1 MLNGPLRSYHLA
13 KIGKKILKFASIIL
27 YFALPKPKSNEMGE
41 NLVIVESPAKAK
53 TIEKFLG
60 KGYTV
65 KSSFGHIRDLKKTG
79 LGIDIEHGFL
89 PQYEIAADKKKTVS
103 ELTAASQK
111 ADTVWLA
118 SDEDR
123 EGEAIAWH
131 LAETL
136 ALPQEKTRRIVF
148 HEITKNAIL
157 EAIENPRDID
167 MNLVKAQQ
175 ARRVLDRLVGFE
187 LSPILWKKIQ
197 PKLSA
202 GRVQSVALKLIVD
215 REREIAA
222 FEAKPYF
229 RVEGSFLV
237 EGSQKPVRAV
247 LDRRFDTEEQACA
260 FLERCK
266 GAQFSVASVEKKET
280 RRSPAPPFTTSTLQ
294 QEAARK
300 LGFSVSQT
308 MSIAQRLYEAGLITY
323 MRTDSMNLSTLA
335 LGTTKETVVR
345 MYGAD
350 YSKVRNYR
358 TRVKG
363 AQEAHE
369 AIRPT
374 YVSNPDIEGTATEKR
389 LYNLIWKR
397 TVACQMADALLEKT
411 EVEIC
416 GTGMEERFLASGE
429 QILFDGFL
437 KVYIESH
444 DDEEE
449 DETLSVLPRFGEGQL
464 LHCESIAAS
473 EKYTQHPPRYSEAS
487 LVKKLEELG
496 IGRPSTYAST
506 VSTITTRGYIIKG
519 DKPGS
524 MQEVCTLTLKDGAVR
539 RSVRQEKV
547 GAEKKKLLPENIG
560 MVVTDFLAAN
570 FADILNYGF
579 TAKVEESFDKVAKGK
594 MQWNKLISDFY
605 GPFHVQVENSL
616 QDREHTRSERF
627 IGNDPVSGK
636 PITARIGRFG
646 PLLQKGASD
655 DPERQFVSLKKGQLI
670 ESVTMEDALLL
681 FALPRV
687 VGRYRDEEITT
698 AIGRFGPYVK
708 YGGKFV
714 SLTKGLDPYTLTE
727 AQAVALIEESQTK
740 EKQKVI
746 ADFPNAGIQVLDGR
760 YGPYLKRGKE
770 NFKIPKGTDPSALT
784 EEACLEIISKAEPKA
799 KGKKK

>member
-1 MLNGPLRSYHLA
+1 
-13 KIGKKILKFASIIL
+13 
-27 YFALPKPKSNEMGE
+27 MGE

-65 KSSFGHIRDLKKTG
+65 KSSFGHIRDLKKKG
-79 LGIDIEHGFL
+79 LGIDIANGFR
-89 PQYEIAADKKKTVS
+89 PEYEISSDKKKTVA
-103 ELTAASQK
+103 ELTAAAK
-111 ADTVWLA
+111 AAATVWLA

-136 ALPQEKTRRIVF
+136 GLPVEKTRRIVF

-222 FEAKPYF
+222 FEAKPFF
-229 RVEGSFLV
+229 RVEGLFYA
-237 EGSQKPVRAV
+237 EGSKKPIRAT
-247 LDRRFDTEEQACA
+247 LDRKFETEAQARA
-260 FLERCK
+260 FLERCR
-266 GAQFSVASVEKKET
+266 GEQFAVASVEKKEA

-300 LGFSVSQT
+300 LGYSVSQT

-335 LGTTKETVVR
+335 LGTTKEMVTR
-345 MYGAD
+345 LYGAA
-350 YSKVRNYR
+350 YSKVRNYH

-374 YVSNPDIEGTATEKR
+374 YVSNLDIEGTSTEKR

-397 TVACQMADALLEKT
+397 TVACQMADAVVEKT

-416 GTGMEERFLASGE
+416 GTNLEERFIASGE

-437 KVYIESH
+437 KVYIEGT
-444 DDEEE
+444 DDEE
-449 DETLSVLPRFGEGQL
+449 DEVQGVLPRIGQGQVL
-464 LHCESIAAS
+464 RCESIEAT

-519 DKPGS
+519 DKPGTVHDTCS
-524 MQEVCTLTLKDGAVR
+524 LTLRDGEIR
-539 RSVRQEKV
+539 RTAKQEKI

-560 MVVTDFLAAN
+560 IVVTDFLAAN

-579 TAKVEESFDKVAKGK
+579 TAKVEESFDKVAKGRLSWDK
-594 MQWNKLISDFY
+594 VISDFY
-605 GPFHVQVENSL
+605 TPFHQEVEGSL
-616 QDREHTRSERF
+616 QDREHTHAERL
-627 IGNDPVSGK
+627 IGNDPATGK

-646 PLLQKGASD
+646 PLLQKGTSD
-655 DPERQFVSLKKGQLI
+655 DPDKQFVSLGKGQLI
-670 ESVTMEDALLL
+670 ETITLEEAVKL

-687 VGRYRDEEITT
+687 VGHLDGQEIITSS
-698 AIGRFGPYVK
+698 GRFGPYVK
-708 YGGKFV
+708 YAGKFV
-714 SLTKGLDPYTLTE
+714 SLAKGQDPYSLTE
-727 AQAVALIEESQTK
+727 AQAIALIEESRNK
-740 EKQKVI
+740 EVKKVI
-746 ADFPNAGIQVLDGR
+746 ADFPDSGIQILNGR
-760 YGPYLKRGKE
+760 YGPYLKRGKD
-770 NFKIPKGTDPSALT
+770 NFKLPKKQDPATLT
-784 EEACLEIISKAEPKA
+784 EEDCLAIISKA
-799 KGKKK
+799 GKKK

>member
-1 MLNGPLRSYHLA
+1 MS
-13 KIGKKILKFASIIL
+13 
-27 YFALPKPKSNEMGE
+27 E
-41 NLVIVESPAKAK
+41 NLVIVESPAKAR

-65 KSSFGHIRDLKKTG
+65 KSSFGHIRDLKKKG
-79 LGIDIEHGFL
+79 LGIDIENGFL
-89 PQYEIAADKKKTVS
+89 PQYEISSDKKKTVS
-103 ELTAASQK
+103 ELKTAAGK

-136 ALPQEKTRRIVF
+136 SLDPEKTRRIVF

-157 EAIENPRDID
+157 DAIENPRDID

-202 GRVQSVALKLIVD
+202 GRVQSVALRLIVD
-215 REREIAA
+215 REREISA

-229 RVEGSFLV
+229 RVEGVFYA
-237 EGSQKPVRAV
+237 EGSKKPIHAT
-247 LDRRFDTEEQACA
+247 LDRKFDTEDEARA
-260 FLERCK
+260 FLERCR
-266 GAQFSVASVEKKET
+266 GEEFHIASVDKREA

-300 LGFSVSQT
+300 LGYSVSQT

-335 LGTTKETVVR
+335 LGTTKEVVTR
-345 MYGAD
+345 LYGAP
-350 YSKVRNYR
+350 YAKTRNYH
-358 TRVKG
+358 THTKG

-374 YVSNPDIEGTATEKR
+374 YVSNLDIEGTATEKR

-397 TVACQMADALLEKT
+397 TVACQMADAVVEKT
-411 EVEIC
+411 DVEIR
-416 GTGMEERFLASGE
+416 GGRITEKFLASGE

-437 KVYIESH
+437 KVYIEGR
-444 DDEEE
+444 DDEESE
-449 DETLSVLPRFGEGQL
+449 NLTVLPTLGEGQL
-464 LHCESIAAS
+464 LNCNQISAIQ
-473 EKYTQHPPRYSEAS
+473 KYTQHLPRYSEAS

-506 VSTITTRGYIIKG
+506 VSTLITRGYIIKG
-519 DKPGS
+519 DKPGLD
-524 MQEVCTLTLKDGAVR
+524 QEVCQLDLRDGQIT
-539 RSVRQEKV
+539 RSVRHEKT

-560 MVVTDFLAAN
+560 IVVTDFLAAN
-570 FADILNYGF
+570 FADILDYGF
-579 TAKVEESFDKVAKGK
+579 TAQVEESFDKVAKGRLSWDK
-594 MQWNKLISDFY
+594 VISDFY
-605 GPFHVQVENSL
+605 GPFHKEVDGSL
-616 QDREHTRSERF
+616 QDQEHTRSERL
-627 IGNDPVSGK
+627 IGYDPVSGK
-636 PITARIGRFG
+636 PISARIGRFG
-646 PLLQKGASD
+646 PLLQKGTSD
-655 DPERQFVSLKKGQLI
+655 DPDKQFVSLRKGQLI
-670 ESVTMEDALLL
+670 ETITLEDALQL

-687 VGRYRDEEITT
+687 VGHYGDAEITT

-708 YGGKFV
+708 YDGHFV
-714 SLTKGLDPYTLTE
+714 SLAKGQDPYTLTE
-727 AQAVALIEESQTK
+727 EQAIALIEESRNKETK
-740 EKQKVI
+740 KVI
-746 ADFPNAGIQVLDGR
+746 ADFTDAGIQILNGR
-760 YGPYLKRGKE
+760 YGPYLKKGKE
-770 NFKIPKGTDPSALT
+770 NYRIPKKQDAASLT
-784 EEACLEIISKAEPKA
+784 LEDCLAIISKAE
-799 KGKKK
+799 KKK

>member
-1 MLNGPLRSYHLA
+1 MS
-13 KIGKKILKFASIIL
+13 
-27 YFALPKPKSNEMGE
+27 E
-41 NLVIVESPAKAK
+41 NLVIVESPAKAR

-65 KSSFGHIRDLKKTG
+65 KSSFGHIRDLKKKG
-79 LGIDIEHGFL
+79 LGIDIENGFL
-89 PQYEIAADKKKTVS
+89 PQYEISSDKKKTVS
-103 ELTAASQK
+103 ELKTAAGK

-136 ALPQEKTRRIVF
+136 SLDPEKTRRIVF

-157 EAIENPRDID
+157 DAIENPRDID

-202 GRVQSVALKLIVD
+202 GRVQSVALRLIVD
-215 REREIAA
+215 REREISA

-229 RVEGSFLV
+229 RVEGVFYA
-237 EGSQKPVRAV
+237 EGSKKPIHAT
-247 LDRRFDTEEQACA
+247 LDRKFDTEDEARA
-260 FLERCK
+260 FLERCR
-266 GAQFSVASVEKKET
+266 GEEFHIASVDKREA

-300 LGFSVSQT
+300 LGYSVSQT

-335 LGTTKETVVR
+335 LGTTKEVVTR
-345 MYGAD
+345 LYGAP
-350 YSKVRNYR
+350 YAKTRNYH
-358 TRVKG
+358 THTKG

-374 YVSNPDIEGTATEKR
+374 YVSNLDIEGTATEKR

-397 TVACQMADALLEKT
+397 TVACQMADAVVEKT
-411 EVEIC
+411 DVEIR
-416 GTGMEERFLASGE
+416 GSRIAEKFLASGE

-437 KVYIESH
+437 KVYIEGR
-444 DDEEE
+444 DDEESE
-449 DETLSVLPRFGEGQL
+449 NLTVLPTLGEGQL
-464 LHCESIAAS
+464 LNCNQISAIQ
-473 EKYTQHPPRYSEAS
+473 KYTQHLPRYSEAS

-506 VSTITTRGYIIKG
+506 VSTLITRGYIIKG
-519 DKPGS
+519 DKPGLD
-524 MQEVCTLTLKDGAVR
+524 QEVCQLDLRDGQIT
-539 RSVRQEKV
+539 RSVRHEKT

-560 MVVTDFLAAN
+560 IVVTDFLAAN
-570 FADILNYGF
+570 FADILDYGF
-579 TAKVEESFDKVAKGK
+579 TAQVEESFDKVAKGRLSWDK
-594 MQWNKLISDFY
+594 VISDFY
-605 GPFHVQVENSL
+605 GPFHKEVDGSL
-616 QDREHTRSERF
+616 QDQEHTRSERL
-627 IGNDPVSGK
+627 IGYDPVSGK
-636 PITARIGRFG
+636 PISARIGRFG
-646 PLLQKGASD
+646 PLLQKGTSD
-655 DPERQFVSLKKGQLI
+655 DPDKQFVSLRKGQLI
-670 ESVTMEDALLL
+670 ETITLEDALQL

-687 VGRYRDEEITT
+687 VGHYGDAEITT

-708 YGGKFV
+708 YDGHFV
-714 SLTKGLDPYTLTE
+714 SLAKGQDPYTLTE
-727 AQAVALIEESQTK
+727 EQAIALIEESRNKETK
-740 EKQKVI
+740 KVI
-746 ADFPNAGIQVLDGR
+746 ADFPDAGIQILNGR
-760 YGPYLKRGKE
+760 YGQKKKKGKE
-770 NFKIPKGTDPSALT
+770 NYRIPKKQDAASLT
-784 EEACLEIISKAEPKA
+784 LEDCLAIISKAE
-799 KGKKK
+799 KKK

>member
-1 MLNGPLRSYHLA
+1 MS
-13 KIGKKILKFASIIL
+13 
-27 YFALPKPKSNEMGE
+27 E
-41 NLVIVESPAKAK
+41 NLVIVESPAKAR

-65 KSSFGHIRDLKKTG
+65 KSSFGHIRDLKKKG
-79 LGIDIEHGFL
+79 LGIDIENGFL
-89 PQYEIAADKKKTVS
+89 PQYEISSDKKKTVS
-103 ELTAASQK
+103 ELKTAAGK

-136 ALPQEKTRRIVF
+136 SLDPEKTRRIVF

-157 EAIENPRDID
+157 DAIENPRDID

-202 GRVQSVALKLIVD
+202 GRVQSVALRLIVD
-215 REREIAA
+215 REREISA

-229 RVEGSFLV
+229 RVEGVFYA
-237 EGSQKPVRAV
+237 EGSKKPIHAT
-247 LDRRFDTEEQACA
+247 LDRKFDTEDEARA
-260 FLERCK
+260 FLERCR
-266 GAQFSVASVEKKET
+266 GEEFHIASVDKREA

-300 LGFSVSQT
+300 LGYSVSQT

-335 LGTTKETVVR
+335 LGTTKEVVTR
-345 MYGAD
+345 LYGAP
-350 YSKVRNYR
+350 YAKTRNYH
-358 TRVKG
+358 THTKG

-374 YVSNPDIEGTATEKR
+374 YVSNLDIEGTATEKR

-397 TVACQMADALLEKT
+397 TVACQMADAVVEKT
-411 EVEIC
+411 DVEIR
-416 GTGMEERFLASGE
+416 GGRIAEKFLASGE

-437 KVYIESH
+437 KVYIEGR
-444 DDEEE
+444 DDEESE
-449 DETLSVLPRFGEGQL
+449 NLTVLPTLGEGQL
-464 LHCESIAAS
+464 LNCNQISAIQ
-473 EKYTQHPPRYSEAS
+473 KYTQHLPRYSEAS

-506 VSTITTRGYIIKG
+506 VSTLITRGYIIKG
-519 DKPGS
+519 DKPGVD
-524 MQEVCTLTLKDGAVR
+524 QEVCQLDLRDGQIT
-539 RSVRQEKV
+539 RSVRHEKT

-560 MVVTDFLAAN
+560 IVVTDFLAAN
-570 FADILNYGF
+570 FADILDYGF
-579 TAKVEESFDKVAKGK
+579 TAQVEESFDKVAKGRLSWDK
-594 MQWNKLISDFY
+594 VISDFY
-605 GPFHVQVENSL
+605 GPFHKEVDGSL
-616 QDREHTRSERF
+616 QDQEHTRSERL
-627 IGNDPVSGK
+627 IGYDPVSGK
-636 PITARIGRFG
+636 PISARIGRFG
-646 PLLQKGASD
+646 PLLQKGTSD
-655 DPERQFVSLKKGQLI
+655 DPDKQFVSLRKGQLI
-670 ESVTMEDALLL
+670 ETITLEDALQL

-687 VGRYRDEEITT
+687 VGHYGDAEITT

-708 YGGKFV
+708 YDGHFV
-714 SLTKGLDPYTLTE
+714 SLAKGQDPYTLTE
-727 AQAVALIEESQTK
+727 EQAIALIEESRNKETK
-740 EKQKVI
+740 KVI
-746 ADFPNAGIQVLDGR
+746 ADFTDAGIQILNGR
-760 YGPYLKRGKE
+760 YGPYLKKGKE
-770 NFKIPKGTDPSALT
+770 NYRIPKKQDAASLT
-784 EEACLEIISKAEPKA
+784 LEDCLAIISKAE
-799 KGKKK
+799 KKK

>member
-1 MLNGPLRSYHLA
+1 MS
-13 KIGKKILKFASIIL
+13 
-27 YFALPKPKSNEMGE
+27 E
-41 NLVIVESPAKAK
+41 NLVIVESPAKAR

-65 KSSFGHIRDLKKTG
+65 KSSFGHIRDLKKKG
-79 LGIDIEHGFL
+79 LGIDIENGFL
-89 PQYEIAADKKKTVS
+89 PQYEISSDKKKTVS
-103 ELTAASQK
+103 ELKTAAGK

-136 ALPQEKTRRIVF
+136 SLDPEKTRRIVF

-157 EAIENPRDID
+157 DAIENPRDID

-202 GRVQSVALKLIVD
+202 GRVQSVALRLIVD
-215 REREIAA
+215 REREISA

-229 RVEGSFLV
+229 RVEGVFYA
-237 EGSQKPVRAV
+237 EGSKKPIHAT
-247 LDRRFDTEEQACA
+247 LDRKFDTEDEARA
-260 FLERCK
+260 FLERCR
-266 GAQFSVASVEKKET
+266 GEEFHIASVDKREA

-300 LGFSVSQT
+300 LGYSVSQT

-335 LGTTKETVVR
+335 LGTTKEVVTR
-345 MYGAD
+345 LYGAP
-350 YSKVRNYR
+350 YAKTRNYH
-358 TRVKG
+358 THTKG

-374 YVSNPDIEGTATEKR
+374 YVSNLDIEGTATEKR

-397 TVACQMADALLEKT
+397 TVACQMADAVVEKT
-411 EVEIC
+411 DVEIR
-416 GTGMEERFLASGE
+416 GGRITEKFLASGE

-437 KVYIESH
+437 KVYIEGR
-444 DDEEE
+444 DDEESE
-449 DETLSVLPRFGEGQL
+449 NLTVLPTLGEGQL
-464 LHCESIAAS
+464 LNCNQISAIQ
-473 EKYTQHPPRYSEAS
+473 KYTQHLPRYSEAS

-506 VSTITTRGYIIKG
+506 VSTLITRGYIIKG
-519 DKPGS
+519 DKPGVD
-524 MQEVCTLTLKDGAVR
+524 QEVCQLDLHDGQIT
-539 RSVRQEKV
+539 RSVRHEKT

-560 MVVTDFLAAN
+560 IVVTDFLAAN
-570 FADILNYGF
+570 FADILDYGF
-579 TAKVEESFDKVAKGK
+579 TAQVEESFDKVAKGRLSWDK
-594 MQWNKLISDFY
+594 VISDFY
-605 GPFHVQVENSL
+605 GPFHKEVDGSL
-616 QDREHTRSERF
+616 QDQEHTRSERL
-627 IGNDPVSGK
+627 IGYDPVTGK
-636 PITARIGRFG
+636 PISARIGRFG

-655 DPERQFVSLKKGQLI
+655 DPDKQFVSLRKGQLI
-670 ESVTMEDALLL
+670 ETITLEDALQL

-687 VGRYRDEEITT
+687 VGHYGDAEITT

-708 YGGKFV
+708 YDGHFV
-714 SLTKGLDPYTLTE
+714 SLAKGQDPYTLTE
-727 AQAVALIEESQTK
+727 EQAIALIEESRNKETK
-740 EKQKVI
+740 KVI
-746 ADFPNAGIQVLDGR
+746 ADFPDAGIQILNGR
-760 YGPYLKRGKE
+760 YGPYLKKGKE
-770 NFKIPKGTDPSALT
+770 NYRIPKKQDAASLT
-784 EEACLEIISKAEPKA
+784 LEDCLAIISKAE
-799 KGKKK
+799 KKK

>member
-1 MLNGPLRSYHLA
+1 M
-13 KIGKKILKFASIIL
+13 
-27 YFALPKPKSNEMGE
+27 NEMGE

-60 KGYTV
+60 KAYTV
-65 KSSFGHIRDLKKTG
+65 KSSFGHIRDLKKKG
-79 LGIDIEHGFL
+79 LGIDIENGFL
-89 PQYEIAADKKKTVS
+89 PQYEISSDKKKTVS
-103 ELTAASQK
+103 ELTSAAK
-111 ADTVWLA
+111 TAKTVWLA

-131 LAETL
+131 LSETL
-136 ALPQEKTRRIVF
+136 GLSAEKTRRIVF

-202 GRVQSVALKLIVD
+202 GRVQSVALRLIVD

-222 FEAKPYF
+222 FDAKAFF
-229 RVEGSFLV
+229 RVEGLFFV
-237 EGSQKPVRAV
+237 EGSKKPVRAT
-247 LDRRFDTEEQACA
+247 LDRKFETEAEARV
-260 FLERCK
+260 FLERCR
-266 GAQFSVASVEKKET
+266 GEQFAVASVEKREA

-335 LGTTKETVVR
+335 LGTTKEKVTQL
-345 MYGAD
+345 YGAQ
-350 YSKVRNYR
+350 YSKVRNYH
-358 TRVKG
+358 TRLKG

-374 YVSNPDIEGTATEKR
+374 YVSNQDIEGTATERR

-397 TVACQMADALLEKT
+397 TVACQMADAVVEKT
-411 EVEIC
+411 DVVI
-416 GTGMEERFLASGE
+416 GGATLEEKFLANGE

-437 KVYIESH
+437 KVYIEGR
-444 DDEEE
+444 DDEE
-449 DETLSVLPRFGEGQL
+449 DEVQAVLPHIAKGQML
-464 LHCESIAAS
+464 RCESITAT
-473 EKYTQHPPRYSEAS
+473 EKFTQHPPRYSEAS

-524 MQEVCTLTLKDGAVR
+524 VQDCCELTLRDGDIR
-539 RSVRQEKV
+539 RTVRQEKI

-560 MVVTDFLAAN
+560 IVVTDFLAAN
-570 FADILNYGF
+570 FADILGYGF
-579 TAKVEESFDKVAKGK
+579 TAQVEESFDKVAKGTL
-594 MQWNKLISDFY
+594 QWDKVISDFY
-605 GPFHVQVENSL
+605 GPFHKEVEDSL
-616 QDREHTRSERF
+616 HDREHTHADRF

-636 PITARIGRFG
+636 PVTARIGRFG
-646 PLLQKGASD
+646 PLLQKGAAD
-655 DPERQFVSLKKGQLI
+655 DPDKQFVSLGKGQLI
-670 ESVTMEDALLL
+670 ETITLEEALKL
-681 FALPRV
+681 FVLPRT
-687 VGRYRDEEITT
+687 VGQLDGKDITT

-708 YGGKFV
+708 YDGKYV
-714 SLTKGLDPYTLTE
+714 SLAKGQDPYTLTE
-727 AQAVALIEESQTK
+727 EQAVTLIEESRNK
-740 EKQKVI
+740 EARKII
-746 ADFPNAGIQVLDGR
+746 ADFPGSGIQVLNGR
-760 YGPYLKRGKE
+760 YGPYIKKGKE
-770 NFKIPKGTDPSALT
+770 NYKIPKKTDPISLT
-784 EEACLEIISKAEPKA
+784 EEACLTIISKAE
-799 KGKKK
+799 KKK

>member
-1 MLNGPLRSYHLA
+1 MS
-13 KIGKKILKFASIIL
+13 
-27 YFALPKPKSNEMGE
+27 E
-41 NLVIVESPAKAK
+41 NLVIVESPAKAR

-65 KSSFGHIRDLKKTG
+65 KSSFGHIRDLKKKG
-79 LGIDIEHGFL
+79 LGIDIENGFL
-89 PQYEIAADKKKTVS
+89 PQYEISSDKKKTVS
-103 ELTAASQK
+103 ELKTAAGK

-136 ALPQEKTRRIVF
+136 SLDPEKTRRIVF

-157 EAIENPRDID
+157 DAIENPRDID

-202 GRVQSVALKLIVD
+202 GRVQSVALRLIVD
-215 REREIAA
+215 REREISA

-229 RVEGSFLV
+229 RVEGVFYA
-237 EGSQKPVRAV
+237 EGSKKPIHAT
-247 LDRRFDTEEQACA
+247 LDRKFDTEDEARA
-260 FLERCK
+260 FLERCR
-266 GAQFSVASVEKKET
+266 GEEFHIASVDKREA

-300 LGFSVSQT
+300 LGYSVSQT

-335 LGTTKETVVR
+335 LGTTKEVVTR
-345 MYGAD
+345 LYGAP
-350 YSKVRNYR
+350 YAKTRNYH
-358 TRVKG
+358 THTKG

-374 YVSNPDIEGTATEKR
+374 YVSNLDIEGTATEKR

-397 TVACQMADALLEKT
+397 TVACQMADAVVEKT
-411 EVEIC
+411 DVEIR
-416 GTGMEERFLASGE
+416 GSRIAEKFLASGE

-437 KVYIESH
+437 KVYIEGR
-444 DDEEE
+444 DDEESE
-449 DETLSVLPRFGEGQL
+449 NLTVLPTLGEGQL
-464 LHCESIAAS
+464 LNCNQISAIQ
-473 EKYTQHPPRYSEAS
+473 KYTQHLPRYSEAS

-506 VSTITTRGYIIKG
+506 VSTLITRGYIIKG
-519 DKPGS
+519 DKPGLD
-524 MQEVCTLTLKDGAVR
+524 QEVCQLDLRDGQIT
-539 RSVRQEKV
+539 RSVRHEKT

-560 MVVTDFLAAN
+560 IVVTDFLAAN
-570 FADILNYGF
+570 FADILDYGF
-579 TAKVEESFDKVAKGK
+579 TAQVEESFDKVAKGRLSWDK
-594 MQWNKLISDFY
+594 VISDFY
-605 GPFHVQVENSL
+605 GPFHKEVDGSL
-616 QDREHTRSERF
+616 QDQEHTRSERL
-627 IGNDPVSGK
+627 IGYDPVSGK
-636 PITARIGRFG
+636 PISARIGRFG
-646 PLLQKGASD
+646 PLLQKGTSD
-655 DPERQFVSLKKGQLI
+655 DPDKQFVSLRKGQLI
-670 ESVTMEDALLL
+670 ETITLEDALQL

-687 VGRYRDEEITT
+687 VGHYGDAEITT

-708 YGGKFV
+708 YDGHFV
-714 SLTKGLDPYTLTE
+714 SLAKGQDPYTLTE
-727 AQAVALIEESQTK
+727 EQAIALIEESRNKETK
-740 EKQKVI
+740 KVI
-746 ADFPNAGIQVLDGR
+746 ADFPDAGIQILNGR
-760 YGPYLKRGKE
+760 YGPYLKKGKE
-770 NFKIPKGTDPSALT
+770 NYRIPKKQDAASLT
-784 EEACLEIISKAEPKA
+784 LEDCLAIISKAE
-799 KGKKK
+799 KKK

>member
-1 MLNGPLRSYHLA
+1 
-13 KIGKKILKFASIIL
+13 
-27 YFALPKPKSNEMGE
+27 MGE

-65 KSSFGHIRDLKKTG
+65 KSSFGHIRDLKKKG
-79 LGIDIEHGFL
+79 LGIDIANGFL
-89 PQYEIAADKKKTVS
+89 PEYEISSDKKKTVA
-103 ELTAASQK
+103 ELTAAAK
-111 ADTVWLA
+111 AAATVWLA

-136 ALPQEKTRRIVF
+136 GLPVEKTRRIVF

-222 FEAKPYF
+222 FEAKPFF
-229 RVEGSFLV
+229 RVEGLFFT
-237 EGSQKPVRAV
+237 EGSKKPIRAT
-247 LDRRFDTEEQACA
+247 LDRKFETEAQARA
-260 FLERCK
+260 FLERCR
-266 GAQFSVASVEKKET
+266 GEQFAVASVEKKEA

-300 LGFSVSQT
+300 LGYSVSQT

-335 LGTTKETVVR
+335 LGTTKEMVTR
-345 MYGAD
+345 LYGAD
-350 YSKVRNYR
+350 YSKVRNYH

-374 YVSNPDIEGTATEKR
+374 YVSNMDIEGTSTEKR

-397 TVACQMADALLEKT
+397 TVACQMADAVVEKT

-416 GTGMEERFLASGE
+416 GSKLEEKFIASGE

-437 KVYIESH
+437 KVYIEGT
-444 DDEEE
+444 DDEE
-449 DETLSVLPRFGEGQL
+449 DEVQGVLPRIGQGQVL
-464 LHCESIAAS
+464 RCESIEAT

-519 DKPGS
+519 DKPGT
-524 MQEVCTLTLKDGAVR
+524 VHNTCTLTLREGEIR
-539 RSVRQEKV
+539 RTAKQEKI

-560 MVVTDFLAAN
+560 IVVTDFLAAN

-579 TAKVEESFDKVAKGK
+579 TAKVEESFDKVAKGRLAWDK
-594 MQWNKLISDFY
+594 VISDFY
-605 GPFHVQVENSL
+605 TPFHQEVEGSL
-616 QDREHTRSERF
+616 QDREHTHAERL

-646 PLLQKGASD
+646 PLLQKGTSE
-655 DPERQFVSLKKGQLI
+655 DPDKQFVSLGKGQLI
-670 ESVTMEDALLL
+670 ETITLEEAVKL

-687 VGRYRDEEITT
+687 VGQLDGQEIITSS
-698 AIGRFGPYVK
+698 GRFGPYVK
-708 YGGKFV
+708 YAGKFV
-714 SLTKGLDPYTLTE
+714 SLAKGQDPYTLTE
-727 AQAVALIEESQTK
+727 AQAIALIEESRNK
-740 EKQKVI
+740 DVKNVI
-746 ADFPNAGIQVLDGR
+746 ADFPNSGIQILNGR
-760 YGPYLKRGKE
+760 YGPYLKRGKD
-770 NFKIPKGTDPSALT
+770 NFKLPRKQDPATLT
-784 EEACLEIISKAEPKA
+784 EEECLAIISKA
-799 KGKKK
+799 GKKK

>member
-1 MLNGPLRSYHLA
+1 
-13 KIGKKILKFASIIL
+13 
-27 YFALPKPKSNEMGE
+27 MGE
-41 NLVIVESPAKAK
+41 NLVIVESQAKAK

-65 KSSFGHIRDLKKTG
+65 KSSFGHIRDLKKKG
-79 LGIDIEHGFL
+79 LGIDIANGFL
-89 PQYEIAADKKKTVS
+89 PEYEISSDKKKTVA
-103 ELTAASQK
+103 ELTAAAK
-111 ADTVWLA
+111 AAATVWLA

-131 LAETL
+131 LSETL
-136 ALPQEKTRRIVF
+136 GLPVEKTRRIVF

-222 FEAKPYF
+222 FEAKPFF
-229 RVEGSFLV
+229 RVEGLFYT
-237 EGSQKPVRAV
+237 EGSKKPIRAT
-247 LDRRFDTEEQACA
+247 LDRKFETEAQARA
-260 FLERCK
+260 FLERCR
-266 GAQFSVASVEKKET
+266 GEQFAVASVEKKEAH
-280 RRSPAPPFTTSTLQ
+280 RSPAPPFTTSTLQ

-300 LGFSVSQT
+300 LGYSVSQT

-335 LGTTKETVVR
+335 LGTTKEMVTR
-345 MYGAD
+345 LYGAD
-350 YSKVRNYR
+350 YSKVRNYH

-374 YVSNPDIEGTATEKR
+374 YVSNMDIEGTSTEKR

-397 TVACQMADALLEKT
+397 TVACQMADAVVEKT

-416 GTGMEERFLASGE
+416 GSNLEEKFIASGE

-437 KVYIESH
+437 KVYIEGT
-444 DDEEE
+444 DDEE
-449 DETLSVLPRFGEGQL
+449 DEVQGVLPRIGQGQV
-464 LHCESIAAS
+464 LHCESIEAT

-519 DKPGS
+519 DKPGTVHDTCS
-524 MQEVCTLTLKDGAVR
+524 LTLRDGEIR
-539 RSVRQEKV
+539 RTAKQEKI

-560 MVVTDFLAAN
+560 IVVTDFLAAN

-579 TAKVEESFDKVAKGK
+579 TAKVEESFDKVAKGRLAWDK
-594 MQWNKLISDFY
+594 VISDFY
-605 GPFHVQVENSL
+605 TPFHQEVEGSL
-616 QDREHTRSERF
+616 QDREHTHAERL

-646 PLLQKGASD
+646 PLLQKGTSD
-655 DPERQFVSLKKGQLI
+655 DPDKQFVSLGKGQLI
-670 ESVTMEDALLL
+670 ETITLEEAVKL
-681 FALPRV
+681 FALPRL
-687 VGRYRDEEITT
+687 VGHLDGQEIITSS
-698 AIGRFGPYVK
+698 GRFGPYVK
-708 YGGKFV
+708 YAGKFV
-714 SLTKGLDPYTLTE
+714 SLARGQDPYTLTE
-727 AQAVALIEESQTK
+727 AQAIALIEESRNK
-740 EKQKVI
+740 EVKKVI
-746 ADFPNAGIQVLDGR
+746 ADFPDSGIQILNGR
-760 YGPYLKRGKE
+760 YGPYLKRGKD
-770 NFKIPKGTDPSALT
+770 NFKLPRKQDPATLT
-784 EEACLEIISKAEPKA
+784 EEECLAIISKA
-799 KGKKK
+799 GKKK

>member
-1 MLNGPLRSYHLA
+1 MS
-13 KIGKKILKFASIIL
+13 
-27 YFALPKPKSNEMGE
+27 E
-41 NLVIVESPAKAK
+41 NLVIVESPAKAR

-65 KSSFGHIRDLKKTG
+65 KSSFGHIRDLKKKG
-79 LGIDIEHGFL
+79 LGIDIENGFL
-89 PQYEIAADKKKTVS
+89 PQYEISSDKKKTVS
-103 ELTAASQK
+103 ELKTAAGK

-136 ALPQEKTRRIVF
+136 SLDPEKTRRIVF

-157 EAIENPRDID
+157 DAIENPRDID

-202 GRVQSVALKLIVD
+202 GRVQSVALRLIVD
-215 REREIAA
+215 REREISA

-229 RVEGSFLV
+229 RVEGVFYA
-237 EGSQKPVRAV
+237 EGSKKPIHAT
-247 LDRRFDTEEQACA
+247 LDRKFDTEDEARA
-260 FLERCK
+260 FLERCR
-266 GAQFSVASVEKKET
+266 GEEFHIASVDKREA

-300 LGFSVSQT
+300 LGYSVSQT

-335 LGTTKETVVR
+335 LGTTKEVVTR
-345 MYGAD
+345 LYGAP
-350 YSKVRNYR
+350 YAKTRNYH
-358 TRVKG
+358 THTKG

-374 YVSNPDIEGTATEKR
+374 YVSNLDIEGTATEKR

-397 TVACQMADALLEKT
+397 TVACQMADAVVEKT
-411 EVEIC
+411 DVEIR
-416 GTGMEERFLASGE
+416 GGRIAEKFLASGE

-437 KVYIESH
+437 KVYIEGR
-444 DDEEE
+444 DDEESE
-449 DETLSVLPRFGEGQL
+449 NLTVLPTLGEGQL
-464 LHCESIAAS
+464 LNCNQISAIQ
-473 EKYTQHPPRYSEAS
+473 KYTQHLPRYSEAS

-506 VSTITTRGYIIKG
+506 VSTLITRGYIIKG
-519 DKPGS
+519 DKPGVD
-524 MQEVCTLTLKDGAVR
+524 QEVCQLDLRDGQIT
-539 RSVRQEKV
+539 RSVRHEKT

-560 MVVTDFLAAN
+560 IVVTDFLAAN
-570 FADILNYGF
+570 FADILDYGF
-579 TAKVEESFDKVAKGK
+579 TAQVEESFDKVAKGRLSWDK
-594 MQWNKLISDFY
+594 VISDFY
-605 GPFHVQVENSL
+605 GPFHKEVDGSL
-616 QDREHTRSERF
+616 QDQEHTRSERL
-627 IGNDPVSGK
+627 IGYDPASGK
-636 PITARIGRFG
+636 PISARIGRFG

-655 DPERQFVSLKKGQLI
+655 DPDKQFVSLRKGQLI
-670 ESVTMEDALLL
+670 ETITLEDALQL

-687 VGRYRDEEITT
+687 VGHYGDAEITT

-708 YGGKFV
+708 YDGHFV
-714 SLTKGLDPYTLTE
+714 SLAKGQDPYTLTE
-727 AQAVALIEESQTK
+727 EQAIALIEESRNKETK
-740 EKQKVI
+740 KVI
-746 ADFPNAGIQVLDGR
+746 ADFPDAGIQILNGR
-760 YGPYLKRGKE
+760 YGPYLKKGKE
-770 NFKIPKGTDPSALT
+770 NYRIPKKQDAASLT
-784 EEACLEIISKAEPKA
+784 LEDCLAIISKAE
-799 KGKKK
+799 KKK

>member
-1 MLNGPLRSYHLA
+1 M
-13 KIGKKILKFASIIL
+13 
-27 YFALPKPKSNEMGE
+27 NEMGE

-60 KGYTV
+60 KAYTV
-65 KSSFGHIRDLKKTG
+65 KSSFGHIRDLKKKG
-79 LGIDIEHGFL
+79 LGVDIENGFL
-89 PQYEIAADKKKTVS
+89 PQYEISSDKKKTVS
-103 ELTAASQK
+103 ELAAAAKTAK
-111 ADTVWLA
+111 TVWLA

-131 LAETL
+131 LSETL
-136 ALPQEKTRRIVF
+136 GLPAEKTRRIVF

-202 GRVQSVALKLIVD
+202 GRVQSVALRLIVD

-222 FEAKPYF
+222 FEAKPFF
-229 RVEGSFLV
+229 RVEGTFFA
-237 EGSQKPVRAV
+237 EGSKKPVKAT
-247 LDRRFDTEEQACA
+247 LDRKFETEAEARA
-260 FLERCK
+260 FLERCRSE
-266 GAQFSVASVEKKET
+266 QFAVVSVEKRDA

-300 LGFSVSQT
+300 IGFSVSQT

-335 LGTTKETVVR
+335 LGTTKEMVTR
-345 MYGAD
+345 LYGAR
-350 YSKVRNYR
+350 YSKVRNYH

-374 YVSNPDIEGTATEKR
+374 YVSNQDIEGTASERR

-397 TVACQMADALLEKT
+397 TVACQMADAMVEKT
-411 EVEIC
+411 DVVI
-416 GTGMEERFLASGE
+416 GAATLEEKFLASGE

-437 KVYIESH
+437 KVYIEGR
-444 DDEEE
+444 DDED
-449 DETLSVLPRFGEGQL
+449 DEVQAVLPHIAEGQL
-464 LHCESIAAS
+464 LRCESIAAS

-506 VSTITTRGYIIKG
+506 VSTITTRGYISKG

-524 MQEVCTLTLKDGAVR
+524 VQDCCELTLRDGEIR
-539 RSVRQEKV
+539 RTVRQEKI

-560 MVVTDFLAAN
+560 IVVTDFLAAN
-570 FADILNYGF
+570 FADILGYGF
-579 TAKVEESFDKVAKGK
+579 TAQVEESFDKVAKGSLK
-594 MQWNKLISDFY
+594 WDKVISDFY
-605 GPFHVQVENSL
+605 GPFHKEVEDSL
-616 QDREHTRSERF
+616 QDREHTHADRF
-627 IGNDPVSGK
+627 IGNDPATGK

-646 PLLQKGASD
+646 PLLQKGTAD
-655 DPERQFVSLKKGQLI
+655 DPDKQFVSLGKGQLI
-670 ESVTMEDALLL
+670 ETITLEEALKL
-681 FALPRV
+681 FILPRT
-687 VGRYRDEEITT
+687 VGQKDGKDITT

-708 YGGKFV
+708 YDGKYV
-714 SLTKGLDPYTLTE
+714 SLAKGQDPYTLTE
-727 AQAVALIEESQTK
+727 EQAVALIEESRDK
-740 EKQKVI
+740 EARKLI
-746 ADFPNAGIQVLDGR
+746 ADFPGSGIQVLNGR
-760 YGPYLKRGKE
+760 YGPYIKQGKG
-770 NFKIPKGTDPSALT
+770 NYKIPKKTDPESLT
-784 EEACLEIISKAEPKA
+784 EEACLAIISKAD
-799 KGKKK
+799 KKK

>member
-1 MLNGPLRSYHLA
+1 MS
-13 KIGKKILKFASIIL
+13 
-27 YFALPKPKSNEMGE
+27 E
-41 NLVIVESPAKAK
+41 NLVIVESPAKAR

-65 KSSFGHIRDLKKTG
+65 KSSFGHIRDLKKKG
-79 LGIDIEHGFL
+79 LGIDIENGFL
-89 PQYEIAADKKKTVS
+89 PQYEISSDKKKTVS
-103 ELTAASQK
+103 ELKTAAGK

-136 ALPQEKTRRIVF
+136 SLDPEKTRRIVF

-157 EAIENPRDID
+157 DAIENPRDID

-202 GRVQSVALKLIVD
+202 GRVQSVALRLIVD
-215 REREIAA
+215 REREISA

-229 RVEGSFLV
+229 RVEGVFYA
-237 EGSQKPVRAV
+237 EGSKKPIHAT
-247 LDRRFDTEEQACA
+247 LDRKFDTEDEARA
-260 FLERCK
+260 FLERCR
-266 GAQFSVASVEKKET
+266 GEEFHIASVDKREA

-300 LGFSVSQT
+300 LGYSVSQT

-335 LGTTKETVVR
+335 LGTTKEVVTR
-345 MYGAD
+345 LYGAP
-350 YSKVRNYR
+350 YAKTRNYH
-358 TRVKG
+358 THTKG

-374 YVSNPDIEGTATEKR
+374 YVSNLDIEGTATEKR

-397 TVACQMADALLEKT
+397 TVACQMADAVVEKT
-411 EVEIC
+411 DVEIR
-416 GTGMEERFLASGE
+416 GSRIAEKFLASGE

-437 KVYIESH
+437 KVYIEGR
-444 DDEEE
+444 DDEESE
-449 DETLSVLPRFGEGQL
+449 NLTVLPTLGEGQL
-464 LHCESIAAS
+464 LNCNQISAIQ
-473 EKYTQHPPRYSEAS
+473 KYTQHLPRYSEAS

-506 VSTITTRGYIIKG
+506 VSTLITRGYIIKG
-519 DKPGS
+519 DKPGLD
-524 MQEVCTLTLKDGAVR
+524 QEVCQLDLRDGQIT
-539 RSVRQEKV
+539 RSVRHEKT

-560 MVVTDFLAAN
+560 IVVTDFLAAN
-570 FADILNYGF
+570 FADILDYGF
-579 TAKVEESFDKVAKGK
+579 TAQVEESFDKVAKGRLSWDK
-594 MQWNKLISDFY
+594 VISDFY
-605 GPFHVQVENSL
+605 GPFHKEVDGSL
-616 QDREHTRSERF
+616 QDQEHTRSERL
-627 IGNDPVSGK
+627 IGYDPVTGK
-636 PITARIGRFG
+636 PISARIGRFG
-646 PLLQKGASD
+646 PLLQKGTSD
-655 DPERQFVSLKKGQLI
+655 DPDKQFVSLRKGQLI
-670 ESVTMEDALLL
+670 ETITLEDALQL

-687 VGRYRDEEITT
+687 VGHYGDAEITT

-708 YGGKFV
+708 YDGHFV
-714 SLTKGLDPYTLTE
+714 SLAKGQDPYTLTE
-727 AQAVALIEESQTK
+727 EQAIALIEESRNKETK
-740 EKQKVI
+740 KVI
-746 ADFPNAGIQVLDGR
+746 ADFPDAGIQILNGR
-760 YGPYLKRGKE
+760 YGPYLKKGKE
-770 NFKIPKGTDPSALT
+770 NYRIPKKQDAASLT
-784 EEACLEIISKAEPKA
+784 LEDCLAIISKAE
-799 KGKKK
+799 KKK